1 MGVLVVMVVVLFVLL
16 GVICGVCSVYGVSS
30 AISGTNSGSDVSG
43 INCVNGLVV
52 LVQFGESRHV
62 LSASHHL
69 QEVLSLPSSIVQY
82 MPSPPRGLVPALQ
95 PCFRPHRTQIR
106 PPEVCNRWSMSLQS
120 PVENMSRGGEAATAP
135 GGSRSELRY
144 S

>member
-1 MGVLVVMVVVLFVLL
+1 MVLLLIVGVLVVMVVVLFVLL

-95 PCFRPHRTQIR
+95 YSTVHQSFRWGVFS
-106 PPEVCNRWSMSLQS
+106 PEFGKNSAKPIVKS
-120 PVENMSRGGEAATAP
+120 P
-135 GGSRSELRY
+135 
-144 S
+144 